1 MLVWNLEDNKD
12 KDKETLERTVDID
25 HAEDVVGNVAA
36 DEVLNLQTRIFSY
49 TQLRKY
55 YTYL

>member
-12 KDKETLERTVDID
+12 KDKETLERAVEMV

-49 TQLRKY
+49 TQMSKY